1 MVTAA
6 FDTRRSTEIV
16 VAHSI
21 SSRVELDYGYGT
33 AHKTYSPPAWVRVLY
48 AAAFQSPFPY
58 EANGHALE
66 AASHRRRIAGLLT
79 EFWYGE
85 NLVSPALDVHPER
98 DLSIGFVTELVQGT
112 APTDNKSARRFL
124 RGLTRHFLD
133 AGLPT
138 WQVTP
143 HNPRSVGNLI
153 ERSDGSYR
161 IIDLESN
168 LVAPLMPVSGIV
180 GAIRQGNFPAF
191 DDIDSEKLN
200 AYLSA
205 NQVAISSALG
215 DFAYAELVSAS
226 AAYSESVRRWRMN
239 ERRYVSRAARF
250 ALKLVDVPS
259 WIRSLK
265 RMTANSR
272 GMADRM
278 VQQGID
284 TWADEGHIEED
295 QAAEL
300 RRQADTP
307 AVASALTH
315 LGAHIAMT
323 IPLRFPFGSIARAA
337 WTLSM
342 RAKAEWDA
350 LIRRKPIGSARE
362 EHTLLVAAFSAVPT
376 FGAAAY
382 MLAKPLRSNRALAV
396 IAFDRSMRKLPF
408 RLYDR
413 MHLSPFMVWHAKVVQ
428 PDVMAPR
435 TWRTAV
441 ESARTRVAALREH
454 AWLIG
459 GVMAANLAIVAAG
472 AIVYL
477 AQDTRVI
484 FNEKGVMNTSDA
496 AQLAIAGVLGLAA
509 YVTFW
514 KGRGAVASVQESAG
528 IMFWGIAGVGL
539 MFLAADDYFGLHE
552 RMGDWMAQNSYMIPM
567 YTNTA
572 DDIITLGVGIT
583 GLSVLYIFRHEL
595 IANRNSSVL
604 LVAGAAAAFLMVAAD
619 VYGRGIVRPLEFP
632 AQVSASGLFFLA
644 FLTRFREVRAAVPA
658 VAARAEQRQ
667 TGAVMAVAAQ

>member
-1 MVTAA
+1 V
-6 FDTRRSTEIV
+6 V

-33 AHKTYSPPAWVRVLY
+33 AHKTYSPPRWVRVLY

-58 EANGHALE
+58 EANGHSLE

-85 NLVSPALDVHPER
+85 NLVSPTLDVHPER
-98 DLSIGFVTELVQGT
+98 DLSIGFVTELVRGS
-112 APTDNKSARRFL
+112 APTDNKNARRFL
-124 RGLTRHFLD
+124 KTLTRHFLD

-143 HNPRSVGNLI
+143 HNPRAVGNLI
-153 ERSDGSYR
+153 QREDGAYR

-168 LVAPLMPVSGIV
+168 LVAPLMPVSGVV

-191 DDIDSEKLN
+191 DDIDLDKLN
-200 AYLSA
+200 AYLA
-205 NQVAISSALG
+205 TNQAEITASLG
-215 DFAYAELVSAS
+215 DHGFNELVEAS
-226 AAYSESVRRWRMN
+226 AAYAESVRRWRMN

-259 WIRSLK
+259 WIRGLK
-265 RMTANSR
+265 RMNANSQ

-284 TWADEGHIEED
+284 TWAAEGHID
-295 QAAEL
+295 DAQATEL
-300 RRQADTP
+300 RREADAP

-315 LGAHIAMT
+315 LGAHIAIT

-337 WTLSM
+337 WTVSM

-350 LIRRKPIGSARE
+350 IVRRKPIGSARE
-362 EHTLLVAAFSAVPT
+362 EHTLLVAAVSAVPT

-382 MLAKPLRSNRALAV
+382 MLAKPLRANRALAV
-396 IAFDRSMRKLPF
+396 IAFDRSMRKLPWK
-408 RLYDR
+408 LYDR

-428 PDVMAPR
+428 PEVMAPR
-435 TWRTAV
+435 TWRSLL
-441 ESARTRVAALREH
+441 SAARVRIGALREH

-459 GVMAANLAIVAAG
+459 GVLAANMTVITIGGVLYV
-472 AIVYL
+472 
-477 AQDTRVI
+477 AQDTRVV
-484 FNEKGVMNTSDA
+484 FNEKGVMNTTDA
-496 AQLAIAGVLGLAA
+496 AQLALAGVLGLAA
-509 YVTFW
+509 YATFW
-514 KGRGAVASVQESAG
+514 KGRDAVASVQEAAG
-528 IMFWGIAGVGL
+528 IMFWGIAGAGL

-552 RMGDWMAQNSYMIPM
+552 RMGDWMAQHSYMIPM

-583 GLSVLYIFRHEL
+583 GLSVLYVFRHEL
-595 IANRNSSVL
+595 IANRASSVL
-604 LVAGAAAAFLMVAAD
+604 MIAGALAAFVMVGAD

-632 AQVSASGLFFLA
+632 AQVSASGLLFLA
-644 FLTRFREVRAAVPA
+644 FFMRFREVRAAVPA
-658 VAARAEQRQ
+658 PVARTERVG
-667 TGAVMAVAAQ
+667 GAGVMAIAAQ